1 MSGEHYRV
9 NGIDPITAM
18 KEGLV
23 SKEEYVG
30 FLKGN
35 IIKYVVRC
43 EYKNDVLSDL
53 KKAMDYLETL
63 YEFYKEE
70 SKVKIP
76 EWYTSN
82 MSDVMTDPDFESDD
96 ERIKRKIHNIATI
109 LDVKEKSGYY
119 E

>member
-35 IIKYVVRC
+35 ILKYVVRC
-43 EYKNDVLSDL
+43 EFKNAVLSDL
-53 KKAMDYLETL
+53 KKA
-63 YEFYKEE
+63 
-70 SKVKIP
+70 
-76 EWYTSN
+76 
-82 MSDVMTDPDFESDD
+82 
-96 ERIKRKIHNIATI
+96 
-109 LDVKEKSGYY
+109 
-119 E
+119 

>member
-1 MSGEHYRV
+1 M
-9 NGIDPITAM
+9 
-18 KEGLV
+18 
-23 SKEEYVG
+23 
-30 FLKGN
+30 
-35 IIKYVVRC
+35 
-43 EYKNDVLSDL
+43 
-53 KKAMDYLETL
+53 
-63 YEFYKEE
+63 
-70 SKVKIP
+70 KIP

>member
-1 MSGEHYRV
+1 MSGKHYQV

-63 YEFYKEE
+63 YEFYN
-70 SKVKIP
+70 
-76 EWYTSN
+76 TSN